1 MCSATGYA
9 TALSGGGIFRVGGA
23 HVPHRLSRVLVGGFV
38 AVAFTQIASA
48 ADLPRKAPAAPPP
61 PAINWTGFYV
71 GGNVGYGW
79 GSVKHSD
86 LSLLQTGNG
95 GAFATLAAPAN
106 RIDANGAIGGLQV
119 GYNWQSQNFLL
130 GIEADIQASGQKGTD
145 IFNTVITTNVL
156 APPFNV
162 NPTTVTYDSKLEY
175 FGTVRGRFGITYDR
189 WLGYF
194 TGGLAYGRVKTDINA
209 QPAPAV
215 AGANAPFIWSNAG
228 LKTGWVVGVG
238 LENALSSNWSW
249 RIEYLYMNLGSVTA
263 NLSPANFP
271 LGGNC
276 YGTPGICASFGN
288 QPSGGPITARF
299 TDNIMRVGLNY
310 KFN

>member
-1 MCSATGYA
+1 M
-9 TALSGGGIFRVGGA
+9 
-23 HVPHRLSRVLVGGFV
+23 HRLSAALIA
-38 AVAFTQIASA
+38 AVSAAAFTQIASA
-48 ADLPRKAPAAPPP
+48 ADLPRKAPTAPPP
-61 PAINWTGFYV
+61 PVISWTGFYV

-86 LSLLQTGNG
+86 LSLSQTGGAG
-95 GAFATLAAPAN
+95 GLATLTAPAN

-209 QPAPAV
+209 QPAPA

-228 LKTGWVVGVG
+228 VKTGWVVGVG

-249 RIEYLYMNLGSVTA
+249 RIEYLYINLGSVTA

-276 YGTPGICASFGN
+276 YGSPAICASFGG

-299 TDNIMRVGLNY
+299 TDNIVRVGLNY
-310 KFN
+310 RFH